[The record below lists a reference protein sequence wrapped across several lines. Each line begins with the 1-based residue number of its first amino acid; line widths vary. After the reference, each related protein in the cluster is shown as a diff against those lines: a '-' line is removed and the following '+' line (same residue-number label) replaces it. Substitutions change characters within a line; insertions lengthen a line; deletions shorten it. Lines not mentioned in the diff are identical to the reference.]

1 MCKIEENSVVM
12 KLLRYFLS
20 LFLLVAFA
28 SGATKTTVYVTATKD
43 GKKTVVPT
51 LYEQKFSTYSDLQKD
66 EISSGS
72 VGLGSLTGDVGK
84 VRSYSHT
91 TVKNIVPELYPQSF
105 YLGLLGISFLIFGVL
120 L

>member
-1 MCKIEENSVVM
+1 M

-20 LFLLVAFA
+20 LFLLLAFA
-28 SGATKTTVYVTATKD
+28 SAKTETTVYVTATTD

-51 LYEQKFSTYSDLQKD
+51 IYSQKFSTYSELQSD
-66 EISSGS
+66 AISSGS
-72 VGLGSLTGDVGK
+72 VGLGSIKGDVGK

-91 TVKNIVPELYPQSF
+91 TVLNIVPELYPQSF
-105 YLGLLGISFLIFGVL
+105 YLGLLGFAFFVFGVL